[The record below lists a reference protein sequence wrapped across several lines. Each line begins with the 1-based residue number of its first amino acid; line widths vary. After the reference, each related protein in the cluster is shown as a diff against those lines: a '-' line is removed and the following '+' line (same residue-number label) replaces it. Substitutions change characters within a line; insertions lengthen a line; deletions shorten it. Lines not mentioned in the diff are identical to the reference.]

1 MLHRLSFFCRHTK
14 NKASREQTTRRVKK
28 KEESH
33 GRIKSTGNH
42 QLKENAHELKE
53 EKTISQGQVK
63 NKACNGIAQKI
74 QG

>member
-1 MLHRLSFFCRHTK
+1 
-14 NKASREQTTRRVKK
+14 VKK